1 MDEKKELEFI
11 LFIGTMTM
19 ILVALGLIIFIVF
32 YQRKIIAKQRLIN
45 DLELDNQK
53 KLVAAEIN
61 TKEREQKRIAQELHD
76 DIGASLTA
84 IRFMTQQIDDSQNV
98 KIELM
103 DALGV
108 AAGKVRRISND
119 LLPHVLEEL
128 GLKDAL
134 IFLTSEFNKQGEV
147 KFSFDEGVQEVLK
160 LEKSEELSI
169 YRIVQELCNNILKYA
184 EASKVEIE
192 FRSSKTGFVVNV
204 VDDGNGIIP
213 IKDGRSESLGLKNIE
228 SRIQFIEGSIKIKLG
243 KQKGTIVTIEKIY

>member
-1 MDEKKELEFI
+1 MDEREEIEFV
-11 LFIGTMTM
+11 LFIGTITM
-19 ILVALGLIIFIVF
+19 ILVALGLIVFIVF
-32 YQRKIIAKQRLIN
+32 YQRKIIAKQRKIN

-84 IRFMTQQIDDSQNV
+84 IRFMTQQIDDSQQV
-98 KIELM
+98 KGDLM
-103 DALGV
+103 NALGD

-134 IFLTSEFNKQGEV
+134 VFLTADLNKQGKV
-147 KFSFDEGVQEVLK
+147 KFIFIDSKSEKLA

-169 YRIVQELCNNILKYA
+169 YRIVQELCNNIMKYA
-184 EASKVEIE
+184 EASNVEIV
-192 FRSSKTGFVVNV
+192 FKSVRTGLMVDVI
-204 VDDGNGIIP
+204 DDGNGIIP
-213 IKDGRSESLGLKNIE
+213 EKNQRSESLGLKNIE
-228 SRIQFIEGSIKIKLG
+228 SRIQYIDGSIKRSLRKT
-243 KQKGTIVTIEKIY
+243 KGTIVTIEKIY